1 MNKYQLLTESEK
13 VEKAEQLLSMLSN
26 EDLAAILQ
34 ADTNESIDEAVADN
48 TVLDKK
54 QVEQIF
60 LKAVQ
65 LQNTLSDEDDL
76 PMQVLSAINK
86 LTPEQKKNIVA
97 VMNKQPIDKSVKLPG
112 DIVDALKK
120 LSKAQKDELGKRLA

>member
-13 VEKAEQLLSMLSN
+13 AEKAEQLLSMLSD

-34 ADTNESIDEAVADN
+34 ADTNESIDEAVADD

>member
-13 VEKAEQLLSMLSN
+13 VEKAEQLLSMLSD

-34 ADTNESIDEAVADN
+34 ADTNESIDEAVADDK
-48 TVLDKK
+48 VLDKK

>member
-13 VEKAEQLLSMLSN
+13 VEKAEQLLSMLSD

-34 ADTNESIDEAVADN
+34 ADTNESVNEAVADD